1 MNSPAHL
8 LEQARDKLDEHGTKA
23 WVATMILGFIFLW
36 PVGLL
41 VLFYMIG
48 TNRMGKNCNSSSK
61 WRRHSRRSRSTGNTA
76 FDSYRDETIKR
87 LEDEQ
92 NAFQNFLGNLRASKD
107 RAEFDQFMREESAKD
122 VTPKPE
128 ASEYKTPEYPGNPSQ
143 APA

>member
-23 WVATMILGFIFLW
+23 WIALMILGFIFLW
-36 PVGLL
+36 PVGL
-41 VLFYMIG
+41 VILFYMIG
-48 TNRMGKNCNSSSK
+48 TNRMGKNCNRSGSK
-61 WRRHSRRSRSTGNTA
+61 WHRRGRQSFSTGNTA
-76 FDSYRDETIKR
+76 FDAYRDETIKR

-107 RAEFDQFMREESAKD
+107 RVEFDQFMREQNAKD
-122 VTPKPE
+122 VTPEPTK
-128 ASEYKTPEYPGNPSQ
+128 PEYPGNPTQ

>member
-23 WVATMILGFIFLW
+23 WIATMILGFIFLW
-36 PVGLL
+36 PVGL
-41 VLFYMIG
+41 VILFYMIG
-48 TNRMGKNCNSSSK
+48 TNRMGKNCNSSK
-61 WRRHSRRSRSTGNTA
+61 WRRHSRRSFSTGNTA
-76 FDSYRDETIKR
+76 FDAYRDETIKR

-107 RAEFDQFMREESAKD
+107 RAEFDQFMREEAAKD

-128 ASEYKTPEYPGNPSQ
+128 PSESRTSDYPGNPTQ

>member
-23 WVATMILGFIFLW
+23 WIATMILGFIFLW
-36 PVGLL
+36 PVGL
-41 VLFYMIG
+41 VILFYMIG
-48 TNRMGKNCNSSSK
+48 TNRMGKNCNRGK
-61 WRRHSRRSRSTGNTA
+61 WHRHSRRSFSTGNTA
-76 FDSYRDETIKR
+76 FDAYRDETIKR

-107 RAEFDQFMREESAKD
+107 RAEFDQFMREQNAKD
-122 VTPKPE
+122 VTPEPTTTESKP
-128 ASEYKTPEYPGNPSQ
+128 SGYPGNPTQ

>member
-23 WVATMILGFIFLW
+23 WIATMILGFIFLW
-36 PVGLL
+36 PVGL
-41 VLFYMIG
+41 VILFYMIG
-48 TNRMGKNCNSSSK
+48 TNRMGKNCK
-61 WRRHSRRSRSTGNTA
+61 RGQWHRRGRHSFSTGNTA
-76 FDSYRDETIKR
+76 FDAYRDETIKR

-107 RAEFDQFMREESAKD
+107 RVEFDQFMREQNAKD
-122 VTPKPE
+122 VTPEPTTE
-128 ASEYKTPEYPGNPSQ
+128 QPSGYPGNPTQ

>member
-23 WVATMILGFIFLW
+23 WIAIMILGFIFLW
-36 PVGLL
+36 PVGL
-41 VLFYMIG
+41 VILFYMIG
-48 TNRMGKNCNSSSK
+48 TNRMGKNCKHSGHHRSGWH
-61 WRRHSRRSRSTGNTA
+61 WRGRHSFSSGNTA
-76 FDSYRDETIKR
+76 FDAYRDETIKR

-107 RAEFDQFMREESAKD
+107 RVEFDQFVREQNAKN
-122 VTPKPE
+122 VTPEPSK
-128 ASEYKTPEYPGNPSQ
+128 PEYPGNPTQ

>member
-36 PVGLL
+36 PVGL
-41 VLFYMIG
+41 VILFYMIG
-48 TNRMGKNCNSSSK
+48 TNRMGKNCNRGK
-61 WRRHSRRSRSTGNTA
+61 WQRHSRRSSSTGNTA
-76 FDSYRDETIKR
+76 FDAYRDETVKR

-107 RAEFDQFMREESAKD
+107 RAEFDQFMREENAKD
-122 VTPKPE
+122 VTPEPTT
-128 ASEYKTPEYPGNPSQ
+128 SEYKPSGYPGNPTQ